1 MIPVIL
7 RTVDPIPDHPKG
19 QKLVITLS
27 RPLEWH
33 SKHTRCKLYI
43 IDQLRLIKL
52 FMHISDLVLHYPQ
65 NFATQ
70 TFIWKSAIFQIFAN
84 ITSQWLFGFQNL
96 LLNQLCWLHTPQRDP
111 WEGSCFTEKRVWP
124 CSQHTLVCGPR
135 GNSFWLAVLSKLWI
149 TIGIVPIRKSICFD
163 CVYCVTLQV
172 QCYPC
177 RNCEPEELK
186 ECVTYNENHTMFHCQ
201 DVQKGRVKVKKVS
214 NTKWISPE

>member
-1 MIPVIL
+1 MFV
-7 RTVDPIPDHPKG
+7 HF
-19 QKLVITLS
+19 S
-27 RPLEWH
+27 
-33 SKHTRCKLYI
+33 Y
-43 IDQLRLIKL
+43 
-52 FMHISDLVLHYPQ
+52 LVLHYPQ

-84 ITSQWLFGFQNL
+84 ITSQWLIGFQNL

-111 WEGSCFTEKRVWP
+111 WEGSCFTEKRCGLAASTPWYVVWEGTP
-124 CSQHTLVCGPR
+124 SD
-135 GNSFWLAVLSKLWI
+135 NLAVLSKLWI

-201 DVQKGRVKVKKVS
+201 DVQKERVKVKKLS

>member
-1 MIPVIL
+1 MFVYF
-7 RTVDPIPDHPKG
+7 
-19 QKLVITLS
+19 S
-27 RPLEWH
+27 
-33 SKHTRCKLYI
+33 Y
-43 IDQLRLIKL
+43 
-52 FMHISDLVLHYPQ
+52 LVLHYPQ

-84 ITSQWLFGFQNL
+84 ITSQWLIGFQNL

-124 CSQHTLVCGPR
+124 ERELLLIGLQVVS
-135 GNSFWLAVLSKLWI
+135 SKLWI
-149 TIGIVPIRKSICFD
+149 TIGRVPIRKSICFD
-163 CVYCVTLQV
+163 CDYCVMLQV

-186 ECVTYNENHTMFHCQ
+186 KCVNENHTMFHCQ
-201 DVQKGRVKVKKVS
+201 DVQKELVKVKKVS